1 MPPYGRAATVVRVH
15 YTMSSKWALLERFEI
30 TDADGTP
37 YLEAR
42 GHLRAK
48 ITLHDT
54 SGREVADIRKHML
67 SDAHEVYLGGQR
79 AAHVRHAGFLG
90 DHYDIETSYGPL
102 RARGHF
108 DGGDYTLDQGGKA
121 VATMRRKLSLR
132 SGLPSTSPTA
142 RTTCSCS
149 RSCWP
154 SRPSTRSAASSRA
167 AVAAACSATCKR
179 RDARPVSGVTLGG
192 AQRAVAD
199 VAGGLCRAE
208 VMGRSDAAALS
219 PDQGNRGRP
228 AANTGVLVSV
238 HPGAGPPAGG
248 AWRVAGGASGAGAAP
263 EVALGRPD
271 RPGGCGCPVTY
282 TRCR

>member
-132 SGLPSTSPTA
+132 ERFAIDIADGQNDVLLL
-142 RTTCSCS
+142 
-149 RSCWP
+149 
-154 SRPSTRSAASSRA
+154 
-167 AVAAACSATCKR
+167 AVMLAIEAIHEER
-179 RDARPVSGVTLGG
+179 RQQQGG
-192 AQRAVAD
+192 GR
-199 VAGGLCRAE
+199 GGL
-208 VMGRSDAAALS
+208 L
-219 PDQGNRGRP
+219 GN
-228 AANTGVLVSV
+228 L
-238 HPGAGPPAGG
+238 
-248 AWRVAGGASGAGAAP
+248 
-263 EVALGRPD
+263 
-271 RPGGCGCPVTY
+271 
-282 TRCR
+282 